1 MCSTRVFVAA
11 LPGPSDAPCLRS
23 GRNAK
28 RRRLPWR
35 TTAAETHFDA
45 AQLKAYQLNPPFDV
59 CRVRGNTWQVVAQ
72 TFEEPVSLAGR
83 RAALA
88 AALDRLPATR
98 ADGQRSVLGAAP
110 LTESIRPG
118 GARDQAQEA
127 IPVLEPLAG
136 LLPDGVR
143 RGDAV
148 SVQARDA
155 ICDYLTLALLAGAL
169 AAGLWCAA
177 VGVPELGGLALADL
191 VAGGSDGEH
200 GTALDRLLVVPS
212 PGEAWPEVVA
222 ALADGVD
229 LVLVRP
235 PTEVRPEVGRRVDAR
250 LRQGRSSGTRHSA
263 ALIVLGTWSSAR
275 LMLRTASTAW
285 TGLDGVGPTRG
296 CGRLTGGASI
306 LLAEGRATG
315 GRRHTARAWLPG
327 TDGAARPIDDAL
339 DATLAA
345 DAAGEHTLR
354 VVA

>member
-1 MCSTRVFVAA
+1 MTRLA
-11 LPGPSDAPCLRS
+11 
-23 GRNAK
+23 
-28 RRRLPWR
+28 
-35 TTAAETHFDA
+35 H
-45 AQLKAYQLNPPFDV
+45 
-59 CRVRGNTWQVVAQ
+59 
-72 TFEEPVSLAGR
+72 TFEDPTDLAGR

-110 LTESIRPG
+110 LAESVGP
-118 GARDQAQEA
+118 GARDQGQEA
-127 IPVLEPLAG
+127 IPVLRPLAG

-155 ICDYLTLALLAGAL
+155 VCDYLTLALLAGAL

-177 VGVPELGGLALADL
+177 VGVPELGALALADL
-191 VAGGSDGEH
+191 VVGDDDGDRSA
-200 GTALDRLLVVPS
+200 ALDRLLVVPS

-235 PTEVRPEVGRRVDAR
+235 STEVRVEVGRRVDAR

-263 ALIVLGTWSSAR
+263 AMVVLGVWSSAR
-275 LMLRTASTAW
+275 LVLRTASTAW

-296 CGRLTGGASI
+296 CGRLTGGVSV
-306 LLAEGRATG
+306 LLAEGRAAG
-315 GRRHTARAWLPG
+315 GRRHTARLRLPG
-327 TDGAARPIDDAL
+327 ADGAAHPIDDTQG
-339 DATLAA
+339 ATAAA
-345 DAAGEHTLR
+345 DATGERALR